1 MAQPIIVAGATTES
15 CAAVGPVQI
24 HGARSYSRKAGYV
37 KRWKRAALQFK
48 RTRQI
53 DRLVRRPESSRMP
66 ETPDDRLK
74 SKPSLA
80 PLEERLVA
88 LDILRG
94 VALFGVMA
102 INLVF
107 EFRVSIFEQFLP
119 LPDFA
124 SPLDHMIA
132 TFLDEAI
139 ELKAFA
145 LFSLL
150 FGAGLAI
157 QFDRLAGKPR
167 AMLLLRRLLALLAFG
182 AIHLALIWNGDI
194 LTEYALAG
202 LLVLPFLYGPRWLL
216 AGCSLALLAL
226 YGSSYL
232 LRLLPFPDARWLAHH
247 VIEARRVYPTGSF
260 SEILRFRVHEIAA
273 IAPFHFWVF
282 PRTLAL
288 FLIGALVWRSGA
300 VQRAAANPLRW
311 FGAGLAAAVS
321 TAFVGSVL
329 ATVTLALAYGAII
342 IGVASTAQGAK
353 LLGWAAP
360 LGRMA
365 FTNYIVQ
372 SLIFGWIF
380 YGYGFGLFGKLSVSI
395 ALALGV
401 AVYTMQVFFSRWWL
415 SRYRFGPIE
424 WMWRSLMYGQLQPMR
439 RSTAGAT
446 QSILRKF

>member
-1 MAQPIIVAGATTES
+1 MQEATEGDCS
-15 CAAVGPVQI
+15 D
-24 HGARSYSRKAGYV
+24 SR
-37 KRWKRAALQFK
+37 
-48 RTRQI
+48 
-53 DRLVRRPESSRMP
+53 
-66 ETPDDRLK
+66 
-74 SKPSLA
+74 PSPA

-94 VALFGVMA
+94 VALFGVMV

-119 LPDFA
+119 LPGSA
-124 SPLDHMIA
+124 SPLDRMIA
-132 TFLDEAI
+132 TFLDVAI

-150 FGAGLAI
+150 FGVGLAI

-167 AMLLLRRLLALLAFG
+167 AILLVRRLLALLAFG
-182 AIHLALIWNGDI
+182 VIHLTLIWNGDI

-226 YGSSYL
+226 YASSYL

-247 VIEARRVYPTGSF
+247 VIEARRVYATGSF
-260 SEILRFRVHEIAA
+260 AEILRFRVHEIAA
-273 IAPFHFWVF
+273 IAPLHVWVF

-300 VQRAAANPLRW
+300 VQRASANPLPW
-311 FGAGLAAAVS
+311 FGTGLAAAVL
-321 TAFVGSVL
+321 TAFVGSIL

-342 IGVASTAQGAK
+342 IGLASTSVGAK

-380 YGYGFGLFGKLSVSI
+380 YGYGFGLFGKLSVST
-395 ALALGV
+395 ALALGI
-401 AVYTMQVFFSRWWL
+401 AVYITQVFFSRWWL
-415 SRYRFGPIE
+415 RRYRFGPIE
-424 WMWRSLMYGQLQPMR
+424 WTWRSLMYGQLQPMR
-439 RSTAGAT
+439 RLVTAPT
-446 QSILRKF
+446 SSILRKF

>member
-1 MAQPIIVAGATTES
+1 MQE
-15 CAAVGPVQI
+15 
-24 HGARSYSRKAGYV
+24 
-37 KRWKRAALQFK
+37 
-48 RTRQI
+48 
-53 DRLVRRPESSRMP
+53 M
-66 ETPDDRLK
+66 PDDRLN
-74 SKPSLA
+74 PSLA

-119 LPDFA
+119 VGDLA
-124 SPLDHMIA
+124 SPLDRMIA
-132 TFLDEAI
+132 TFLEEAI

-167 AMLLLRRLLALLAFG
+167 AVLLVRRLLALLAFG
-182 AIHLALIWNGDI
+182 IIHLTLIWNGDI

-202 LLVLPFLYGPRWLL
+202 LVVLPLLYGPRWLL
-216 AGCSLALLAL
+216 AGCALALLAV
-226 YGSSYL
+226 YASSYL
-232 LRLLPFPDARWLAHH
+232 LRLLPFPDPGWLAHRI
-247 VIEARRVYPTGSF
+247 VEARQTYATGSF
-260 SEILRFRVHEIAA
+260 LEILRFRVHEIAA
-273 IAPFHFWVF
+273 IAPLHVWVF

-288 FLIGALVWRSGA
+288 FLIGALIWRTGI
-300 VQRAAANPLRW
+300 VQRASENRGLL
-311 FGAGLAAAVS
+311 FSAGLTAAVS

-329 ATVTLALAYGAII
+329 ATVTLAFAYAAFI
-342 IGVASTAQGAK
+342 IGLASTAVGMK

-372 SLIFGWIF
+372 SLIFGWVF
-380 YGYGFGLFGKLSVSI
+380 YGYGLGLFGKLNVST
-395 ALALGV
+395 ALTFGLT
-401 AVYTMQVFFSRWWL
+401 VYAGQVFFSQWWL
-415 SRYRFGPIE
+415 RRYRFGPIE
-424 WMWRSLMYGQLQPMR
+424 WLWRSLMYGQLQPMKR
-439 RSTAGAT
+439 
-446 QSILRKF
+446 